1 MYSCRLKFIGPNWVM
16 LKDIID
22 IGLKHNEQKVRD
34 SALDLLNSITKG
46 VFDLNMNNRYIKT
59 AKFGQK
65 FTNPS
70 EIIKLTIENDYE
82 GYKRVLDDVVLH
94 YIYPNIYNITD
105 NLILKSIYIEYIISL
120 FFLSFFFLFSSSLFH
135 FF

>member
-1 MYSCRLKFIGPNWVM
+1 M

-34 SALDLLNSITKG
+34 SALDLLNSIAKG

-120 FFLSFFFLFSSSLFH
+120 FFFSFFFSSLFH

>member
-1 MYSCRLKFIGPNWVM
+1 M

-22 IGLKHNEQKVRD
+22 IGIKHNEQKVRD
-34 SALDLLNSITKG
+34 SALDLLNSVSKG

-70 EIIKLTIENDYE
+70 EIIKITIENDHE
-82 GYKRVLDDVVLH
+82 SYKRVLDDIVIH
-94 YIYPNIYNITD
+94 YIYPQIYNITD
-105 NLILKSIYIEYIISL
+105 NLILNSIYIYI
-120 FFLSFFFLFSSSLFH
+120 FLYLYY
-135 FF
+135 